1 MRWFKK
7 EGMRRPLY
15 TGKGWPIQFE
25 DIGDDTGILATNE
38 PYTIKEIEK
47 WIESARGGVI
57 EITKEQ
63 AEAEKKRTTEREQHL
78 RRVVGSRQPQLRVEG
93 RPQGVS
99 PATSAKAS
107 PDPSVPDRVP
117 IGAPVEVPAVPE
129 PPKRGG
135 RRPKAVKADENPV
148 EATGQ

>member
-38 PYTIKEIEK
+38 PYTLKELEK
-47 WIESARGGVI
+47 WIQSGRGGVI
-57 EITKEQ
+57 EITQEQ

-78 RRVVGSRQPQLRVEG
+78 RRVNGSRNPQIRLEAK
-93 RPQGVS
+93 PSAAS

-107 PDPSVPDRVP
+107 PDPSVPEKIP
-117 IGAPVEVPAVPE
+117 IGAPVEIPTVPE
-129 PPKRGG
+129 PPRKG
-135 RRPKAVKADENPV
+135 RRPKAVKADENPIEGV
-148 EATGQ
+148 GI